1 MDKMSRS
8 IIYRIANEIVHEAL
22 KQYPKAIPWF
32 VGIYDDWTIGTFEY
46 DLRTKHLTFRSD
58 NFSERDLNKV
68 WRFISEQTE
77 KEINFDLMIHY
88 TDFNDG
94 AGRLVVKQLTEA
106 VTDLI
111 MNIPVKRN
119 SYYDSYILQEPP
131 HLIYGMPAQLYY
143 SKYGGG
149 RQGDAPDDDIDEIDD

>member
-1 MDKMSRS
+1 MEKMSRV
-8 IIYRIANEIVHEAL
+8 IIDRVAKEIVHEAL

-46 DLRTKHLTFRSD
+46 NFRTKHLTFSSD
-58 NFSERDLNKV
+58 NFSERDLYDIC
-68 WRFISEQTE
+68 RFISKKTE
-77 KEINFDLMIHY
+77 KEVNFYLIIHY

-111 MNIPVKRN
+111 MDLPVKRN
-119 SYYDSYILQEPP
+119 SSYDSYVLKEPP
-131 HLIYGMPAQLYY
+131 RLICGIPEQLYY
-143 SKYGGG
+143 AMKSGGV
-149 RQGDAPDDDIDEIDD
+149 QGDAPDDEFDD